1 MSEQTPDISR
11 VIQLIME
18 NPSLVQEISSL
29 VKKDGASESNCAPEA
44 SEESSVVAS
53 EQITVPV
60 TTAPKIEYENPA
72 RRNRTQLLGA
82 MKPYV
87 SSERAK
93 AIDSMMSI
101 MDILEMMKAR

>member
-29 VKKDGASESNCAPEA
+29 VKKDEA
-44 SEESSVVAS
+44 SVAENTSEVSEEHAVAAS
-53 EQITVPV
+53 EQVSEPV
-60 TTAPKIEYENPA
+60 TVAPKIAYENPA
-72 RRNRTQLLGA
+72 RRNRAQLLGA